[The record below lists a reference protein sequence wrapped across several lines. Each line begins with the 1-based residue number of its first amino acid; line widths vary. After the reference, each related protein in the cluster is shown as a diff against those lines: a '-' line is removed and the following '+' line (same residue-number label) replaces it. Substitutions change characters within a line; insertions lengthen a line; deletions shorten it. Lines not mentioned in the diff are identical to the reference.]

1 MSPSADQL
9 RAGAEAASA
18 ALPALMLSAERLA
31 ASLTAGAHGQRR
43 AGAGEDF
50 WQYRPATQGDTA
62 RSIDWRRS
70 ARSDGQFVR
79 DREAQAAQSAV
90 LWVSAAAGMDFSGG
104 ADRPAKRD
112 RAALL
117 ALALALGLLAGGE
130 RVALAGQPPRP
141 GRMQADRIAE
151 ALVARAPLPADE
163 DTPPAEALRPG
174 QRSADR
180 RSRATRRRACR
191 SRPGRRSWRPGRAA
205 AGAGPRRGGLSL
217 WRGGAVPLG
226 LGGAQAR
233 HPRRGR
239 PARRLSGPAGRAA
252 RRADPRRRDRRLAFR
267 HP

>member
-43 AGAGEDF
+43 AGTGEDF

-79 DREAQAAQSAV
+79 DREAQVAQSAV

-174 QRSADR
+174 QRIVLIDDFLGDPTPVLFLSAKGRPDER
-180 RSRATRRRACR
+180 VEGLRAGGRRLPAQAVSPARVFAPGRKPVAAGPGTDKRSRK
-191 SRPGRRSWRPGRAA
+191 G
-205 AGAGPRRGGLSL
+205 
-217 WRGGAVPLG
+217 
-226 LGGAQAR
+226 
-233 HPRRGR
+233 
-239 PARRLSGPAGRAA
+239 
-252 RRADPRRRDRRLAFR
+252 
-267 HP
+267 